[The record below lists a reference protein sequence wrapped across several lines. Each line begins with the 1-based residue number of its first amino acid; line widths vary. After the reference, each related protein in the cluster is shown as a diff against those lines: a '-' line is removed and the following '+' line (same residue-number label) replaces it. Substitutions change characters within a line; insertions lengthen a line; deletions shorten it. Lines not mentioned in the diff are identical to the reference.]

1 MRNRIFLSIIIYL
14 FIAVSVSGQD
24 ADSTKTAKEKAKSEK
39 QAAKKKKKEESS
51 SEIPAEKPNR
61 YAQYSNMYDLF
72 RAEFPEIQITGN
84 SILIRGRTS
93 ITGSSEPL
101 IVVDGAA
108 ITNVE
113 DIIPGNVRSIKVLK
127 GQAAAIYGMRG
138 GNGVIEIITISTQG
152 VK

>member
-1 MRNRIFLSIIIYL
+1 MRNTIFLSFIISL

-24 ADSTKTAKEKAKSEK
+24 ADSSKIAKEKAKSEK
-39 QAAKKKKKEESS
+39 QAAKKKKKAAQ

-61 YAQYSNMYDLF
+61 YAKYSNMYDLF

-84 SILIRGRTS
+84 TILIRGHTS

-101 IVVDGAA
+101 IVVDGV
-108 ITNVE
+108 ITSNVE
-113 DIIPGNVRSIKVLK
+113 DVMPSNVRSVKVLK
-127 GQAAAIYGMRG
+127 GQQAAIYGMRG
-138 GNGVIEIITISTQG
+138 GNGVIEIVTISTQG